1 MAITF
6 ERKLP
11 VLLSFVFLVLTA
23 IGFIF
28 YQNATSLQGAIDRE
42 KRTTEVFANLDA
54 VNTSLM
60 SIDNGM
66 QGFIITGNPTY
77 LDSFARSKLTISD
90 SLNELRRLKFN
101 NLEQVE
107 QFNNIEQMIAELLA
121 ETDRKIELRRSS
133 GFENAIVEVSSQKSI
148 ALSNQIRQAIENAK
162 SLEMK
167 EMDVRDDQL
176 SGRFNR
182 TIWILILGSIA
193 GLVSLGIAN
202 VIVYMEIR
210 RRKKAELS
218 LMETNKD
225 LESRIDDRTKQLKDI
240 NENLVDLSHQR
251 RILLLNEQHAR
262 QEAEIANRLRD
273 EFMATVSHELKTP
286 LNSILG
292 WARLLN
298 SSRLNTDQ
306 TNKAIETI
314 IKNAETQNHLIEDL
328 LDVAKV
334 ISGKMELDLA
344 PVNAAEVVRH
354 CVESI
359 APSVQT
365 KQQHIN
371 VEIDDDTE
379 RTKIMGDANRLRQ
392 IVGNLLTNAV
402 KFTPENGNIDV
413 VLAAEN
419 GDLKLTVADD
429 GIGVDPDFLPMM
441 FERFRQDVSNVG
453 KSSGLGL
460 GLSIVRNLT
469 EMHGGSVK
477 AESDGDGKGAKFTVI
492 LPINKS

>member
-11 VLLSFVFLVLTA
+11 VLLFFVFLVLTA

-28 YQNATSLQGAIDRE
+28 YQNTASLQGAIERE

-54 VNTSLM
+54 INTSLM
-60 SIDNGM
+60 AIDNGM
-66 QGFIITGNPTY
+66 QGFIITGNSTY
-77 LDSFARSKLTISD
+77 LDSLSRSKQAISQ
-90 SLNELRRLKFN
+90 SLNDLRQLKFN
-101 NLEQVE
+101 KLEQVE
-107 QFNNIEQMIAELLA
+107 QYNALERMIAELLG
-121 ETDRKIELRRSS
+121 ETDRKIELRRSE
-133 GFENAIVEVSSQKSI
+133 GFENAIVEVSNQKSI

-162 SLEMK
+162 NVEMK

-176 SGRFNR
+176 SGRFKR

-193 GLVSLGIAN
+193 GVVSLGFAN

-210 RRKKAELS
+210 RRKKAEIS
-218 LMETNKD
+218 LIETNKD
-225 LESRIDDRTKQLKDI
+225 LEKRIEERTKQLKDI
-240 NENLVDLSHQR
+240 NENLVDLDNQR

-298 SSRLNTDQ
+298 GSRLNVDQ
-306 TNKAIETI
+306 ATKAVETI
-314 IKNAETQNHLIEDL
+314 IKNAETQNNLIEDL

-334 ISGKMELDLA
+334 VSGKMELELA
-344 PVNAAEVVRH
+344 PVHAAEVVRH

-359 APSVQT
+359 GPAIQT
-365 KQQHIN
+365 KQQNISVDIDED
-371 VEIDDDTE
+371 VEGMYIL
-379 RTKIMGDANRLRQ
+379 GDANRLRQ

-402 KFTPENGNIDV
+402 KFTPENGNVDV
-413 VLAAEN
+413 ALAAEN
-419 GDLKLTVADD
+419 GNLKLTVADD
-429 GIGVDPDFLPMM
+429 GIGVDPDFLPLI
-441 FERFRQDVSNVG
+441 FERFRQDVSNTG
-453 KSSGLGL
+453 KSAGLGL

-469 EMHGGSVK
+469 ELHGGSVE
-477 AESDGDGKGAKFTVI
+477 AESDGEGKGSKFTVF
-492 LPINKS
+492 LPIKE